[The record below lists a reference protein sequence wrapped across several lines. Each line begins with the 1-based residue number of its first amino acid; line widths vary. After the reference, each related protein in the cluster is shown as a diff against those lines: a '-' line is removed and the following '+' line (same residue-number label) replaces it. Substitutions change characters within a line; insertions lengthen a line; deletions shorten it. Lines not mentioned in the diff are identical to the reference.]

1 MIGNLAKE
9 YPQHKRG
16 IQRFVLHVILVPF
29 CLLVLFAYM
38 LGVRPNVSDSLPLG
52 LYIPAAQGPL
62 VTICPTGPVAEMI
75 DTRGYRSWG
84 ITCPQMRE
92 ALLKAIA
99 AYPGDLVAV
108 TDQGVSINGKPWP
121 HSRALAGDS
130 KGRPLPIFRRTL
142 RVHPGMLWVMGIHLN
157 SFDSRYFGEI
167 PATWVADRLRAFWVW
182 H

>member
-1 MIGNLAKE
+1 MIGNLMKE
-9 YPQHKRG
+9 PLRQKRTVRRA
-16 IQRFVLHVILVPF
+16 IVCVILVPF
-29 CLLVLFAYM
+29 CVLVLFAYM

-62 VTICPTGPVAEMI
+62 ATICPIGPVAELI

-84 ITCPQMRE
+84 LTCPGMRE

-108 TDQGVSINGKPWP
+108 TDHGVSINGKLWP
-121 HSRALAGDS
+121 LSKWRASDSR
-130 KGRPLPIFRRTL
+130 GRPLPAFRKTL
-142 RVHPGMLWVMGIHLN
+142 RIRPGMVWVMGIHPD

-167 PATWVADRLRAFWVW
+167 PATWIADRLRAFWVW
-182 H
+182 R